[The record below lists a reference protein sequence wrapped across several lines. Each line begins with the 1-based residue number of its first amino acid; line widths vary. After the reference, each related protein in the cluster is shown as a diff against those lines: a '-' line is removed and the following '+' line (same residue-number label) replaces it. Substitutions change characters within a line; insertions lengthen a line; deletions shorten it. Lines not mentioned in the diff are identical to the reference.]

1 MGCVTQNPTKM
12 YRDMNF
18 WWQWNREEKAQAPPL
33 TNCCEH
39 HELPPCQH
47 KTTEISFSA
56 NKTMQLPTGCD
67 QNDYVAT
74 KRRVFFAQ
82 QTFVGDV
89 PSQAQVQLQARV
101 QAQVQQQAQ
110 QQQQEQDNLNV
121 TILHE
126 RLLHMHEKDYGKEHP
141 LVATCLTN
149 LAESLSQAGQYH
161 KAIQLHKRALS
172 IREATLGRTH
182 PEVANS
188 LTNIAKLCT
197 QQGDYVNA
205 IELHSRAL
213 KIYENIVSDD
223 DSHFLEIALSLHNL
237 AALLFDQQ
245 RYPEAVGLFQRAL
258 RILEPVDGASKS
270 Q

>member
-39 HELPPCQH
+39 NELPPCRH

-67 QNDYVAT
+67 QN
-74 KRRVFFAQ
+74 
-82 QTFVGDV
+82 
-89 PSQAQVQLQARV
+89 
-101 QAQVQQQAQ
+101 
-110 QQQQEQDNLNV
+110 DNLNV